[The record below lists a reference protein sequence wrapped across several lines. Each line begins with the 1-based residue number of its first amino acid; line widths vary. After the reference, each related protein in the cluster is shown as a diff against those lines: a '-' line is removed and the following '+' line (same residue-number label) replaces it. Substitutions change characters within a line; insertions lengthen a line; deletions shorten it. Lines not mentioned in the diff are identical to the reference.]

1 LFCLTDFILI
11 LNLIIIIY
19 LKNKI
24 ESKLQTSKSTPTSIT
39 TTTTPSLCNK
49 QISLNPSIAL
59 SFTNLESKPK
69 SFQGYKRSSKLNL
82 KRSLLQS
89 VTTNTTIT
97 NNKETKTNEKIYKLI
112 DLFSE
117 SECVLNEFNKSTN
130 LLEKT
135 LLSETIVNMNATNSC
150 FQNLSDQLNDL
161 LEFIS
166 YKSETKTIPNDFFT
180 CANLL
185 SSTTSGGASS
195 SSSSSFTSDSS
206 LILII
211 ERVEFVSNKLNEE
224 LVKLIK
230 YCLNAS
236 LKDGLVL
243 NNTPAAAAATKN
255 QHSSFKTSPASIIS
269 IVDLLCL
276 SFEASYS
283 LFLFRVKF
291 LHSQYELNK
300 NKKKLNKLLKPN
312 IKHQQATRFIY
323 DTLIKLKQE
332 FFKLIMIFLKSINF
346 SASSL
351 SAPKATTASSD
362 AIINL
367 SNSSTSYSTLKI
379 LNSIIDC
386 FNHLI
391 YLPCLNKKL
400 EPDSILTV
408 FYFSL
413 IDNMH
418 NVFNKNLNKFNK
430 LLSQEEPEPDGV
442 QDDDEDDCFSSE
454 FDDDDEP
461 CLFKLF
467 YEKIIKYFGEI
478 VYSLEFCEN
487 INLESNTNNTENSEN
502 NNSNLATNQ
511 QISIITTIVTDDNLS
526 NRHLAQDFTSSE
538 KSTKIPTMTSSKS
551 QNDLLETTQTPLS
564 NNDWKEKFNT
574 NVNSN
579 SCSSQSLNGKST
591 TKCVHLLQTQ
601 LLSNFIH
608 FTHNY
613 QLFSLLIQKNLND
626 EHEILKSCFENT
638 HHKYCLCYKNF
649 LSSFLIL
656 IDYQF
661 NEKFISGANL
671 CIENCFFSIISSYC
685 LYSPDLNGKIG
696 VIDET
701 NSNTNNNNNNNN
713 KDSFVILDES
723 SNSSKVCKLNE
734 KTNRFMFLL
743 IIRCFNALVNLFTF
757 ETKNNKQDIDNTS
770 AHAADTDEQR
780 IKFYK
785 SIKDDYRLKNFCCL
799 YSLTDM
805 QYEYFIKK
813 NLTKMSLITPDD
825 YKQNASRYEPN
836 YLYSSLESLRHLF
849 NSQIDKYF
857 DLD

>member
-1 LFCLTDFILI
+1 MI
-11 LNLIIIIY
+11 
-19 LKNKI
+19 
-24 ESKLQTSKSTPTSIT
+24 
-39 TTTTPSLCNK
+39 
-49 QISLNPSIAL
+49 
-59 SFTNLESKPK
+59 
-69 SFQGYKRSSKLNL
+69 
-82 KRSLLQS
+82 
-89 VTTNTTIT
+89 
-97 NNKETKTNEKIYKLI
+97 
-112 DLFSE
+112 
-117 SECVLNEFNKSTN
+117 
-130 LLEKT
+130 
-135 LLSETIVNMNATNSC
+135 NMNATNSC

-180 CANLL
+180 CVNLL

-243 NNTPAAAAATKN
+243 NNTPAAGEATKK

-300 NKKKLNKLLKPN
+300 NKKLNKLLKPN

-323 DTLIKLKQE
+323 YTLIKLKQE

-351 SAPKATTASSD
+351 SSAAAKVTTPTSTTTSSSSSSD
-362 AIINL
+362 TIINL

-418 NVFNKNLNKFNK
+418 NVFKKNLNKFNK
-430 LLSQEEPEPDGV
+430 LLSQEEEEEKEDAQPDE
-442 QDDDEDDCFSSE
+442 DDEDDCFSSE

-487 INLESNTNNTENSEN
+487 INLESNTNNTDNNDN
-502 NNSNLATNQ
+502 NNSNYLVTNQ

-526 NRHLAQDFTSSE
+526 NRHLAQDFTSE
-538 KSTKIPTMTSSKS
+538 KNTKIPTMTSSKS

-696 VIDET
+696 IIDE
-701 NSNTNNNNNNNN
+701 TNNNNNNNN

-757 ETKNNKQDIDNTS
+757 EMKDNKQDIDTTSTAAAAANTT
-770 AHAADTDEQR
+770 ADIDEQR

-785 SIKDDYRLKNFCCL
+785 SIKDDYRLKNFSCL
-799 YSLTDM
+799 YSLADM
-805 QYEYFIKK
+805 QYEYFVKK
-813 NLTKMSLITPDD
+813 NLTKMSLTPDD

-836 YLYSSLESLRHLF
+836 YLYSSLESLRHLV